1 MISDVENDVLFF
13 YLLIYKVYVL
23 RWEGFLMFILWF
35 IYFFFLNYCLY
46 FFFMC
51 ICVDLFKFVF

>member
-13 YLLIYKVYVL
+13 YLLIYKVL